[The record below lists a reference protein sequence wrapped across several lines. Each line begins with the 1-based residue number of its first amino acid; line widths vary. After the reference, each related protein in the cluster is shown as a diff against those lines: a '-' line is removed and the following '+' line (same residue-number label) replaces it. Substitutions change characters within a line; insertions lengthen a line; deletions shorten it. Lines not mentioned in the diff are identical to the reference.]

1 MRAMWFIAMKDLAL
15 LRRDW
20 AGLFF
25 AFGFPLL
32 IAVFFGVIF
41 SSPGESRRGVE
52 LAVIDLDGSPAS
64 VSLVETLGAAAE
76 LRVRT
81 ANDGQGAELVRT
93 SKVAAALVIE
103 AGFGASHAR
112 AGVGSPMRLRLM
124 VDPSH
129 EAEGG
134 IVRGAVSR
142 AVFAD
147 VGARFGESAGGASGA
162 GLPLVIEQERV
173 VAEGR
178 SPFLITF
185 PQGLVW
191 GTLACA
197 SAFGISLVTERRQ
210 GTLVRLR
217 VGPVRLWQVLAG
229 KGLACFL
236 SILAMSGTVV
246 LVGAIGFGVMEGA
259 SRLGVLAV
267 MVSVAAGFVGIM
279 MLLAVLGKTEASA
292 GGIGWAV
299 LLVLAMVGGAMVP
312 ASLMPEWLGPIAE
325 MSPVR
330 WAIVAYE
337 GAMWRGW
344 SFGALAVPCVKLIAV
359 GSACFAVGAWVFARG
374 ARASL

>member
-41 SSPGESRRGVE
+41 SAPGESRRGVE

-64 VSLVETLGAAAE
+64 TALIETLGDAAE
-76 LRVRT
+76 LHVRT
-81 ANDGQGAELVRT
+81 ADDGQGAELVRT
-93 SKVAAALVIE
+93 SKAAAALVIE
-103 AGFGASHAR
+103 AGFGAAHAR
-112 AGVGSPMRLRLM
+112 AGVGTPMRLRLM
-124 VDPSH
+124 VDPAH

-147 VGARFGESAGGASGA
+147 VGARFGPGDAGGGS
-162 GLPLVIEQERV
+162 GLPLVIEQEQV

-178 SPFLITF
+178 SPFLVTF

-246 LVGAIGFGVMEGA
+246 LVGAIGFGVMGGA
-259 SRLGVLAV
+259 SRLGVVAV

-344 SFGALAVPCVKLIAV
+344 SHAALAVPCVKLVAV

>member
-52 LAVIDLDGSPAS
+52 LAVVDLDGSAAS
-64 VSLVETLGAAAE
+64 SELVDTLGAAAE

-81 ANDGQGAELVRT
+81 AEAGEGTELVRT
-93 SKVAAALVIE
+93 SKAAAALVIE
-103 AGFGASHAR
+103 PGFGEAHAR
-112 AGVGSPMRLRLM
+112 AGVGEPMRLRLM

-147 VGARFGESAGGASGA
+147 VGARFGAGDADVGS
-162 GLPLVIEQERV
+162 GLPLVIEQEQV

-178 SPFLITF
+178 SPFLVTF

-246 LVGAIGFGVMEGA
+246 LVGAIGFGVMGGA
-259 SRLGVLAV
+259 SRLGVVAV

-344 SFGALAVPCVKLIAV
+344 SFGALAVPCVKLVAV
-359 GSACFAVGAWVFARG
+359 GSVCFAVGAWVFARG

>member
-52 LAVIDLDGSPAS
+52 LAVVDLDGSAAS
-64 VSLVETLGAAAE
+64 SELVDTLGAAAE

-81 ANDGQGAELVRT
+81 AEAGEGAELVRT
-93 SKVAAALVIE
+93 SKAAAALVIE
-103 AGFGASHAR
+103 AGFGDAHAR
-112 AGVGSPMRLRLM
+112 VGVGPPMRLRLM

-147 VGARFGESAGGASGA
+147 VGARFGAGDADGPSR
-162 GLPLVIEQERV
+162 LPLVIEQEQV

-178 SPFLITF
+178 SPFLVTF

-246 LVGAIGFGVMEGA
+246 LVGAIGFGVMGGA
-259 SRLGVLAV
+259 SRLGVVAV

-374 ARASL
+374 ARASV